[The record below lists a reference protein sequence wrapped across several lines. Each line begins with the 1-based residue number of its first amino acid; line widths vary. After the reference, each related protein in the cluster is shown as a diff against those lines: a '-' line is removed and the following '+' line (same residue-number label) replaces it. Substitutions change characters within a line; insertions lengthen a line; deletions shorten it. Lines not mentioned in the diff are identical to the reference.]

1 MNRAERRREV
11 YDAALDG
18 IRTLLDA
25 DRASILLFG
34 EDGRVHF
41 VAWRGLSERYRTAVD
56 GHSPWGPGDA
66 DAQPVLVRDVEAS
79 DLGPELRAPILE
91 EGHRALAFFPLV
103 RHDRLL
109 GKFMTYYTRPRELR
123 PDDVDLGK
131 VVALH
136 VAAALGRLLDAEA
149 LQGREEHFRALI
161 EKSSDLIILLSSD
174 GTILYESP
182 AAEEVLGFHPSERVG
197 RSIFEHVHPEDRV
210 AAEAFLARIRSEPE
224 RSLAAE
230 LRVRHR
236 GGVPRQLEVRARNL
250 LEHPAVRAVV
260 LNVRDVTDRHRA
272 EAALRA
278 SEERYRSLFEESR
291 DAIYISTPSG
301 ELLDLNPAGLHLF
314 GFASREEALAAPA
327 RTLYWDAAA
336 RERFAA
342 RMREEGYVR
351 DLEVDLRTVDG
362 DRRRVLETAS
372 AVLDTEGRVV
382 AYRGTLRDVTVQ
394 RALEEQLRQTQKM
407 EAVGRL
413 AGGVAHDFN
422 NLLTAINGYSEL
434 VLRRLGA
441 EDPLRHEVEEIH
453 RAGKRAAEL
462 TSQLLTLSRR
472 QVLVPRRLDLN
483 RAVAGL
489 ERLLRRVL
497 GEGLELAL
505 SLDAAPA
512 AVRGDAGQLEQ
523 VLLNLAL
530 NARDAMP
537 GGGRLE
543 IATRNAWVDDEG
555 ARLDPEVVPGPYVEL
570 SVRDTGTGM
579 EPEVLQHIFEPFFT
593 TKERGRGTGLGLS
606 TVYGIVRQ
614 NSGLIRVESGPGE
627 GSCFRVLFPAAR
639 APVTGADRR
648 QRVHGRRPGA
658 ETVLLVEDERSV
670 RELLA
675 TALREAGFTVL
686 EAGDGEEA
694 LGLALGDGRIDLLL
708 SDIRMPRLGGGE
720 LAAALRTSHPGLRVL
735 FMSGY
740 TERPGSG
747 SAAAVSESAT
757 VLQKPFSNADL
768 LAAVEDA
775 LDGPSAGAGGD
786 AQGGGG

>member
-1 MNRAERRREV
+1 M
-11 YDAALDG
+11 
-18 IRTLLDA
+18 RTLLDA

-34 EDGRVHF
+34 EDARVHF

-56 GHSPWGPGDA
+56 GHSPWGPDDA
-66 DAQPVLVRDVEAS
+66 EAQPRLVPDVEAS
-79 DLGPELRAPILE
+79 DLEPALREPILE

-109 GKFMTYYTRPRELR
+109 GKFMTYYSRPRELR
-123 PDDVDLGK
+123 QDDVDLGK

-161 EKSSDLIILLSSD
+161 EQSSDLIILLSPD
-174 GTILYESP
+174 GSILYESP

-197 RSIFEHVHPEDRV
+197 RSILEHVHPDDME
-210 AAEAFLARIRSEPE
+210 EARRFLARLVQEPE
-224 RSLAAE
+224 RSLAADI
-230 LRVRHR
+230 RVCHR
-236 GGVPRQLEVRARNL
+236 SGAPRFLEVRGRNL
-250 LEHPAVRAVV
+250 LAHPAVGAMV

-272 EAALRA
+272 EAALRS

-291 DAIYISTPSG
+291 DAIYISTPAG
-301 ELLDLNPAGLHLF
+301 ELLDLNPAGLHLL
-314 GFASREEALAAPA
+314 GFASREGAMAAPA
-327 RTLYWDAAA
+327 RTLYWDPAA

-342 RMREEGYVR
+342 RMREEGYVK
-351 DLEVDLRTVDG
+351 DLEVDLRTANG
-362 DRRRVLETAS
+362 DRRRVLETAT
-372 AVLDTEGRVV
+372 AVLDSEGRVV

-441 EDPLRHEVEEIH
+441 DDPLRREVEEIH
-453 RAGKRAAEL
+453 RAGRRAAEL
-462 TSQLLTLSRR
+462 TGQLLSLSRR

-483 RAVAGL
+483 RTVAGL

-543 IATRNAWVDDEG
+543 IATRSVWVDDEE
-555 ARLDPEVVPGPYVEL
+555 ARLDPGVMPGPYVEL
-570 SVRDTGTGM
+570 AVRDTGTGM
-579 EPEVLQHIFEPFFT
+579 EPEVLQHLFEPFFT

-614 NSGLIRVESGPGE
+614 NSGLIRVESRPGE
-627 GSCFRVLFPAAR
+627 GSCFRVLIPAAR
-639 APVTGADRR
+639 APVTGEERR
-648 QRVHGRRPGA
+648 RRAHGRQPGA

-675 TALREAGFTVL
+675 TALREEGLTVL

-694 LGLALGDGRIDLLL
+694 LQLARGDGRIDLLL
-708 SDIRMPRLGGGE
+708 TDIRMPRLGGGE
-720 LAAALRTSHPGLRVL
+720 LAAALGGSHPGLRVL

-740 TERPGSG
+740 TERPGTG
-747 SAAAVSESAT
+747 SAAAVAASSA

-768 LAAVEDA
+768 LAAVEEA
-775 LDGPSAGAGGD
+775 LGAPAAGAGAG
-786 AQGGGG
+786 AKGGGG